1 MCSRNLKLLS
11 LELIFL
17 SLSIAFDK
25 TSSRVDPDAF
35 RNVSQIIRSKGYPV
49 EEYSVQTTDGYI
61 LGVQHIPYG
70 RKFSQSSKFIKTF
83 SSKRT
88 IFLQHGLLSSSTDW
102 VINSPTE
109 SLGFILAD
117 AGYDVWLGNFRG
129 NTYSRKHIKYSTHS
143 KEFWEFSFDEMAL
156 LDLPAMIDFVL
167 NKTGKN
173 QLLYV
178 GHSQGTLTA
187 FALLS
192 EKTEYN
198 KKVKTLFAL
207 APVATV
213 GYIKSPI
220 KYLAPYT
227 NDIEM
232 LFKLLGINE
241 FLPNTKFIKFLGDL
255 VCSTEIRIFCEQ
267 VIFLFAGVDPKQINA
282 TRLPV
287 YISHNPAGTST
298 QNIVHFA
305 QLVNSKKLV
314 KYNYGKIKNM
324 ELYNQT
330 DPPEYLL
337 EKITAPVA
345 LFWAQDDWLADVVDI
360 ALLQPRL
367 KHLRKSYLVNYTMWS
382 HLDFIWGID
391 APKYVY
397 KELLKVLE
405 KY

>member
-1 MCSRNLKLLS
+1 MNLRNLKLLS
-11 LELIFL
+11 LELLFF
-17 SLSIAFDK
+17 SLSIVFNK
-25 TSSRVDPDAF
+25 TLSQVDPDAF

-61 LGVQHIPYG
+61 LGIQHIPYG
-70 RKFSQSSKFIKTF
+70 KKFSQSSKLIKT

-88 IFLQHGLLSSSTDW
+88 VFLQHGLLSSSTDW

-227 NDIEM
+227 KDIEV
-232 LFKLLGINE
+232 LFRLLGINE

-267 VIFLFAGVDPKQINA
+267 VIFLFAGVDPKQTNA

-305 QLVNSKKLV
+305 Q
-314 KYNYGKIKNM
+314 
-324 ELYNQT
+324 T

-337 EKITAPVA
+337 EKITTPVV
-345 LFWAQDDWLADVVDI
+345 LFWAQDDWLADAVDV

-367 KHLRKSYLVNYTMWS
+367 KHLKKSYLVNYTMWS

-391 APKYVY
+391 ASKYVY
-397 KELLKVLE
+397 KELLKLLQL
-405 KY
+405 Y

>member
-227 NDIEM
+227 NDIE
-232 LFKLLGINE
+232 
-241 FLPNTKFIKFLGDL
+241 
-255 VCSTEIRIFCEQ
+255 
-267 VIFLFAGVDPKQINA
+267 